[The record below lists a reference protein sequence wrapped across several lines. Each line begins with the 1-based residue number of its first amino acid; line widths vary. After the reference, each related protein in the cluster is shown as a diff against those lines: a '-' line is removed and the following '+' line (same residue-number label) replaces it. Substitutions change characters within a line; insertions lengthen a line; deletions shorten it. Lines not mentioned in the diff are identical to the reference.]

1 MLIVIDRLAAWQAS
15 GGSRTAQG
23 DPDWYPPV
31 AALRDL
37 YRILLSRIWTG
48 DHRVAGRLNNRT
60 LPIVLKTCVMTDLP
74 AEAKVKPAPDFGS
87 LAPAFPRSLL
97 RGAVSLALVA
107 LASWFGYTVAFQHG
121 LDRLHAA
128 AEQRLAVVAARLDG
142 YLSRFE
148 YLPSLLETSP
158 SVFRL
163 LDNPNDSALQQTV
176 SLYLKSIN
184 VLAGSENLYVL
195 SVAGQ
200 TLAAADFDQPGTPFG
215 SDLSYRPYVSDAI
228 ARGRGRFFGV
238 GITSARAG
246 YYLSYALSAD
256 GTRRGIAT
264 VKVNLE
270 SLERE
275 WRDTE
280 SDILLVDERQV
291 TILASRDEW
300 RFRPLVPL
308 SPEVRAGIARSK
320 PYGSSELKPL
330 GWTYSTPMQGGDIS
344 VSTESG
350 SAYRIGERAVNGNL
364 WRLILLDDE
373 APTRQT
379 ALVIGALSGL
389 AAIAALLAFG
399 LLEQRRKEIR
409 QRLASQAALQAAND
423 MLEVR
428 VQERTAELRA
438 AQDELVHAGKLA
450 ALGQMSAGIVHELN
464 QPLAALQ
471 TAADNAILLVDRG
484 SIGDARGNL
493 TRIGELIRRLGRL
506 TGQLRLFAYKSSS
519 SLEAVSVENAVAE
532 VLKMLAARIREAGV
546 DVSIEIE
553 PGLSALADQSRLEQ
567 LLCNIVANALDAVE
581 SVEQRSIVVRA
592 AVDQGRVSR
601 GRITISNN
609 GPAISSD
616 VLARL
621 FEPFVTTKPAGKGLG
636 LGLMISNHIA
646 RSFGGELQAQNL
658 APCGAEFVVMLRLPD
673 SPEVLH
679 E

>member
-1 MLIVIDRLAAWQAS
+1 
-15 GGSRTAQG
+15 
-23 DPDWYPPV
+23 
-31 AALRDL
+31 
-37 YRILLSRIWTG
+37 
-48 DHRVAGRLNNRT
+48 
-60 LPIVLKTCVMTDLP
+60 
-74 AEAKVKPAPDFGS
+74 
-87 LAPAFPRSLL
+87 
-97 RGAVSLALVA
+97 
-107 LASWFGYTVAFQHG
+107 
-121 LDRLHAA
+121 
-128 AEQRLAVVAARLDG
+128 
-142 YLSRFE
+142 
-148 YLPSLLETSP
+148 
-158 SVFRL
+158 
-163 LDNPNDSALQQTV
+163 
-176 SLYLKSIN
+176 
-184 VLAGSENLYVL
+184 
-195 SVAGQ
+195 
-200 TLAAADFDQPGTPFG
+200 
-215 SDLSYRPYVSDAI
+215 
-228 ARGRGRFFGV
+228 
-238 GITSARAG
+238 
-246 YYLSYALSAD
+246 LSYALSAD

-275 WRDTE
+275 WRDTD

-308 SPEVRAGIARSK
+308 SPEVRADIARSK

-330 GWTYSTPMQGGDIS
+330 GWTYSTPTQGGES
-344 VSTESG
+344 RVSTESG
-350 SAYRIGERAVNGNL
+350 SAYRIGERPVNGNL

-399 LLEQRRKEIR
+399 LLEQRRKEIK

-506 TGQLRLFAYKSSS
+506 TGQLRLFAYKSNS
-519 SLEAVSVENAVAE
+519 SLETVLVENAVAE
-532 VLKMLAARIREAGV
+532 VLKMLAARIKEAGV
-546 DVSIEIE
+546 DVSIDIE
-553 PGLSALADQSRLEQ
+553 PGLSALADQPRLEQ

-601 GRITISNN
+601 GRIMISNS
-609 GPAISSD
+609 GPAIPSD